1 MQDILIVDGY
11 NVIGAWTELKKLQKN
26 DFELA
31 RDFLINKL
39 SEYQAVTGW
48 RVILIF
54 DAYLISGKETKTKK
68 SKIEVIY
75 TKKSEKADQKIE
87 GLIKKL
93 QNVKTRIHVATSD
106 MAEQWAVF
114 SQGALRKPSRELI
127 EEIGQIE
134 KEIKRSTAN
143 THRSSSM
150 TKIQLDDATRE
161 KLEQM
166 RRGF

>member
-1 MQDILIVDGY
+1 MNDILIVDGY
-11 NVIGAWTELKKLQKN
+11 NVIGAWTELKELQKN
-26 DFELA
+26 DFESA
-31 RDFLINKL
+31 RNLLIDKL

-54 DAYLISGKETKTKK
+54 DAYLIPGKETKTKK

-127 EEIGQIE
+127 EEIGKIE
-134 KEIKRSTAN
+134 REIKKSTTN
-143 THRSSSM
+143 ERTPSSI
-150 TKIQLDDATRE
+150 TKIYLDEATRE